1 MLISAES
8 DLRSGSF
15 CVIDER
21 GNDNTPEHVS
31 DDVPLLSFSGDN
43 GRGDDRGVPE
53 RHPAATNF
61 LTMVADDVKLN
72 GGGRHSGKINF
83 QKCSDPLLAATETW
97 RCNVLRR
104 PYGALC
110 FFDDG
115 GGCSMSSD
123 DSEDPNKGGRR
134 FEKKNQFS
142 KSSKP
147 AFKYDEFNGEVHFRK
162 SISG

>member
-1 MLISAES
+1 MSFTLVSSGVKSGNGGAQPGKVNSQRLGAELRRASAES

-53 RHPAATNF
+53 RYPAATNF

-83 QKCSDPLLAATETW
+83 QKCSDPLLAATET
-97 RCNVLRR
+97 
-104 PYGALC
+104 
-110 FFDDG
+110 
-115 GGCSMSSD
+115 
-123 DSEDPNKGGRR
+123 
-134 FEKKNQFS
+134 
-142 KSSKP
+142 
-147 AFKYDEFNGEVHFRK
+147 
-162 SISG
+162 